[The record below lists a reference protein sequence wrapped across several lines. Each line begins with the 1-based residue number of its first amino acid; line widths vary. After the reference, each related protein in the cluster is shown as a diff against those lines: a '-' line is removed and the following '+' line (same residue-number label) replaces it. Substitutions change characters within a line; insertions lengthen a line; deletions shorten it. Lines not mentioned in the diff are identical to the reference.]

1 MFRTPARI
9 ALIRR
14 HACTRHASLFSEE
27 AFPIDVIIS
36 SEKLVPNAIERLI
49 EYPGAVQVQD
59 LADGKAWR
67 ALVAVVVRGG
77 CLL

>member
-14 HACTRHASLFSEE
+14 HAYTRHASLFSK
-27 AFPIDVIIS
+27 DVIIS
-36 SEKLVPNAIERLI
+36 PEKLVRNAIERLI
-49 EYPGAVQVQD
+49 AYPGAVQVQV